1 MDTRIDG
8 LEKRMNTRID
18 GLEKRLDSQDKRM
31 NTRIDGLEKRLD
43 SQDKRLDSHG
53 GMLAKLLAAPF
64 QLTQA
69 GKTLKVLI
77 TVGLAKVPP
86 LPALSLRLHNFGLK
100 LLDFHAGCLPVCGRT

>member
-1 MDTRIDG
+1 MD
-8 LEKRMNTRID
+8 TRID

-31 NTRIDGLEKRLD
+31 NTRIDGLE
-43 SQDKRLDSHG
+43 KRLDSHG

-86 LPALSLRLHNFGLK
+86 LPALSLKLHNFGLK

>member
-1 MDTRIDG
+1 MD
-8 LEKRMNTRID
+8 TRID

-31 NTRIDGLEKRLD
+31 NTRIDGLE
-43 SQDKRLDSHG
+43 KRLDSHG

>member
-8 LEKRMNTRID
+8 LEKRMDTRID
-18 GLEKRLDSQDKRM
+18 GLE
-31 NTRIDGLEKRLD
+31 
-43 SQDKRLDSHG
+43 KRLDSHG

-64 QLTQA
+64 QLTQP

-86 LPALSLRLHNFGLK
+86 LPALSLKLHNFGLK

>member
-8 LEKRMNTRID
+8 LEKRLDTRID
-18 GLEKRLDSQDKRM
+18 GLE
-31 NTRIDGLEKRLD
+31 
-43 SQDKRLDSHG
+43 KRLDSHG

-86 LPALSLRLHNFGLK
+86 LPALSLKLHNFGLK

>member
-1 MDTRIDG
+1 MD
-8 LEKRMNTRID
+8 TRID

-31 NTRIDGLEKRLD
+31 NTRIDGLEKRMDTRIDGLE
-43 SQDKRLDSHG
+43 KRLDSHG

-86 LPALSLRLHNFGLK
+86 LPALSLKLHNFGLK

>member
-8 LEKRMNTRID
+8 LEKRMDTRID
-18 GLEKRLDSQDKRM
+18 GLE
-31 NTRIDGLEKRLD
+31 
-43 SQDKRLDSHG
+43 KRLDSHG

-86 LPALSLRLHNFGLK
+86 LPALSLKLHNFGLK

>member
-8 LEKRMNTRID
+8 LEKRMDTRID
-18 GLEKRLDSQDKRM
+18 GLE
-31 NTRIDGLEKRLD
+31 
-43 SQDKRLDSHG
+43 KRLDSHG

>member
-8 LEKRMNTRID
+8 LEKSFDTRID
-18 GLEKRLDSQDKRM
+18 GLEKRLD
-31 NTRIDGLEKRLD
+31 TRIDGME
-43 SQDKRLDSHG
+43 KRLDSHG

-86 LPALSLRLHNFGLK
+86 LPALSLKLHNFGLK